1 MAVNPST
8 MAQLLSLSL
17 YSGIQSQSSDQQSP
31 FSSTDHDAAQLFGSL
46 LTMMMNG
53 SYSNSSSGRSIPSER
68 SSSAS
73 SLSSTNTD
81 QMLWQQLA
89 DTLPTRNITDS
100 LKKSNSDYDVIIQE
114 MSAKYSVPAPLIRSV
129 IDTESGGNPNSTSS
143 SGAMGLMQL
152 MPGTAAELGVTNPY
166 DPAQNIEAGTRY
178 LSHLIKRYNGDD
190 RLALAAYN
198 AGSGAVQKYGGVPP
212 FPETQTYVSKV
223 LNKAQ
228 QTYG

>member
-129 IDTESGGNPNSTSS
+129 IDTESGGNPNATSS

>member
-1 MAVNPST
+1 
-8 MAQLLSLSL
+8 
-17 YSGIQSQSSDQQSP
+17 
-31 FSSTDHDAAQLFGSL
+31 
-46 LTMMMNG
+46 
-53 SYSNSSSGRSIPSER
+53 
-68 SSSAS
+68 
-73 SLSSTNTD
+73 
-81 QMLWQQLA
+81 
-89 DTLPTRNITDS
+89 
-100 LKKSNSDYDVIIQE
+100 
-114 MSAKYSVPAPLIRSV
+114 
-129 IDTESGGNPNSTSS
+129 
-143 SGAMGLMQL
+143 